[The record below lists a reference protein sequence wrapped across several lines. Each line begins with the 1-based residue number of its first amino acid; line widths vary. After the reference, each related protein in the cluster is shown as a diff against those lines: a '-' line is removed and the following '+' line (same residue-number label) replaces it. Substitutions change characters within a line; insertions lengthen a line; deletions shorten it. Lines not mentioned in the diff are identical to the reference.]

1 MCDWLVTVK
10 LMGNLVVNVFCKN
23 KQTENWETQNKTR
36 KIAIQITKTTI
47 TIIKKMK
54 TGDTDNRKEN
64 AYDLVFVTTLYF
76 PPGLCVCNFYTQQT
90 VTHVNY

>member
-1 MCDWLVTVK
+1 
-10 LMGNLVVNVFCKN
+10 
-23 KQTENWETQNKTR
+23 
-36 KIAIQITKTTI
+36 
-47 TIIKKMK
+47 MK